1 MSIQVKCQLNP
12 FSNKITEFETETVSI
27 KKIITKID
35 SKKAVNT
42 GWRVLINDEIVTD
55 FEQIPNDGD
64 SVYIKLVPEGD
75 TKDVAV
81 GEKIAGGALS
91 VLGVVVAALTHWTGV
106 GAFIGA
112 TLIGTGISLLA
123 GGIVLYNTNIPD
135 INHKTP
141 QKAELS
147 PSIRGSKNQARPME
161 SIPILFGKRRIYA
174 DLATYPYTLIDGNNQ
189 YLYQLFC
196 AGQKD
201 MSIDISSF
209 KLGETNI
216 IEYSGSKNINTI
228 LSGNDP
234 LIELKIYSGET
245 NLSYFTSCIHEDTI
259 NEQLRHT
266 VTEEGLAGNI
276 IRTTPD
282 STEEINVDIFF
293 PSGLGHYNDK
303 GDLENTGV
311 IVNAFYKLDSDP
323 DNSYKLIGYFNNG
336 SNYMVGNSLKTKRFS
351 VMKKNLPKGKYTIKV
366 VRETE
371 DHDSD
376 SKYIDDVYIGS
387 IRSIKNEAAVSEERC
402 KQLTFISL
410 KVKATSKLHNFVE
423 QLNFIS
429 QSKLPVYS
437 DMGSGP
443 QEWIKIADSSNP
455 ASAAIYAMQGEL
467 CQQKL
472 KSSEIDWPAFEKL
485 YIWCKNKGYECNE
498 LVYEN
503 ITVSNLLSAI
513 ASTCRAEIL
522 RINGK
527 ITVIQDVEKTGFI
540 QMFTP
545 RNSWDFQEK
554 LIKAS
559 VPDALSIHFPD
570 AESGYARQELKVY
583 NTPSGNRTKEP
594 EVIQELELWGVTSNI
609 QARKL
614 GMYNYAVSNNRP
626 YIYQF
631 SCDFEYMLCSKG
643 DWIKYAGDVALAGL
657 AQGRIA
663 ELIVED
669 GLVTGFVSDEELP
682 MEEDKQYA
690 VRIRKQDVSFAILR
704 IANTGS
710 TTKNVYFLNSLG
722 KDEINEGDMFLFGY
736 PESDSIDLI
745 ISDIQCND
753 ELTADIIAVNYSP
766 EIFGVDTPGFVLPE
780 FVNRISEIP
789 SAIDYGNVTLDE
801 WQTFYTY
808 NDSEEQPER
817 PIGNGTDGSWHRLQ
831 TPNSIWFS
839 VKTAKTIYDGE
850 WSEPR
855 KTNSAEISDLI
866 SGTSKEIA
874 NPDKISRLKATAE
887 EDGIS
892 VTVGALGE
900 GLKNNIEKI
909 LFQLNKGDD
918 TWYEYESAGYSF
930 FYEFDRE
937 KDGYPEYMDLQN
949 WKVRV
954 KAVNIYGKESFEYT
968 ESVVDTDNYGTW
980 NVTEPI
986 INTRISDRTITL
998 IFSQARQSNTRK
1010 VYGNIRY
1017 GVRIRCAAQGDA
1029 EGVFFKPNEQADP
1042 YQNELNYKVVGD
1054 NGYVVSENVY
1064 IQTMPLKG
1072 QNSND
1077 IVDTAYTFQIFS
1089 FNEKTQSAGKEITAT
1104 AVCTSIRDIVKANET
1119 AKAAYIPS
1127 LSAITAN
1134 LGVISQGSLS
1144 GNDNNY
1150 WALSTVVDEQT
1161 GRKYYQ
1167 GAMKV
1172 GGVDQFLKITPIV
1185 NAREEILSYEIE
1197 FKVGN
1202 FTVNS
1207 TASSIN
1213 GELII
1218 QEDSNSLDRTR
1229 ITPLGTYY
1237 EHRNLV
1243 TSEWYAIAK
1252 QETRGLLSKSV
1263 YSHSSMIIGNAD
1275 IEERRALC
1283 HDIGRPYLSED
1294 FVVYHFDTNLNDQH
1308 GRAPYK
1314 LTYINY
1320 PELKGQEDNSSLSVI
1335 DFTPAILATAPYSE
1349 IGKALYGEYSIEHD
1363 LGTSKLWTVDFWIQ
1377 YIWAENQVLFR
1388 VGNESDSVYIV
1399 NSTEEVNYNEDSDIL
1414 YNTETAE
1421 IDALCYNIAQDAG
1434 TRIVHQG
1441 KSKSETISL
1450 KDDPFF
1456 MDFKPNNWF
1465 HFAIV
1470 LDEKNI
1476 SLWINDK
1483 KKDFERYENATY
1495 SSKAIFNEGLN
1506 SFILDELAIDIKH
1519 KESFSDF
1526 VETSKNKIPFGTL
1539 DWKEKHM
1546 VIDYSGSL
1554 KTNIFDTDLFKEAV
1568 LKIIQEKQEKL

>member
-12 FSNKITEFETETVSI
+12 FSNEITEFETEAISI
-27 KKIITKID
+27 NKIIAKID
-35 SKKAVNT
+35 TNKTVNT
-42 GWRVLINDEIVTD
+42 GWRVLLNDEIITD
-55 FEQIPNDGD
+55 FNRIPNHGD
-64 SVYIKLVPEGD
+64 IVYIKLVPEGD

-81 GEKIAGGALS
+81 GEKVGGGLLT
-91 VLGVVVAALTHWTGV
+91 VLGVAVAAFTSWTGV
-106 GAFIGA
+106 GLAVGA
-112 TLIGTGISLLA
+112 ALIGTGVSLLA
-123 GGIVLYNTNIPD
+123 GGIVLYNTNIP
-135 INHKTP
+135 TP
-141 QKAELS
+141 KSQQRAEQS
-147 PSIRGSKNQARPME
+147 PSIRGSRNQARPME
-161 SIPILFGKRRIYA
+161 PVPILFGKRRIYS
-174 DLATYPYTLIDGNNQ
+174 DLASNPYTLIDDGEQ
-189 YLYQLFC
+189 YFYQLFC
-196 AGQKD
+196 VAQKEIT
-201 MSIDISSF
+201 IDTNSF

-216 IEYSGSKNINTI
+216 IEYSASKNINTI
-228 LSGNDP
+228 LNGDDA
-234 LIELKIYSGET
+234 LVDLKISSGET
-245 NLSYFTSCIHEDTI
+245 EPPFFTSCVHEDVI
-259 NEQLRHT
+259 NEQLKNS
-266 VTEEGLAGNI
+266 VTDEGLSGNI

-282 STEEINVDIFF
+282 NTEELNVDIFF
-293 PSGLGHYNDK
+293 PSGLGHYDSD

-311 IVNAFYKLDSDP
+311 TVEAFYKLESEPDSA
-323 DNSYKLIGYFNNG
+323 YRLIGYFNND
-336 SNYMVGNSLKTKRFS
+336 SNYISGKSLKTMRF
-351 VMKKNLPKGKYTIKV
+351 VVVKKGLPKGKYTVKV
-366 VRETE
+366 VRQTA
-371 DHDSD
+371 DHDTD
-376 SKYIDDVYIGS
+376 SKYIDGVYVGS
-387 IRSIKNEAAVSEERC
+387 IRAIKNEPSVSEERC
-402 KQLTFISL
+402 RQLTLISL
-410 KVKATSKLHNFVE
+410 KVKATSKLHSYVE
-423 QLNFIS
+423 QLNFIAR
-429 QSKLPVYS
+429 SKLPVYS
-437 DMGSGP
+437 NLGSGS
-443 QEWIKIADSSNP
+443 QEWTKLADSSNP

-467 CQQKL
+467 SQQKL
-472 KSSEIDWPAFEKL
+472 NNSDIDWPAFERL
-485 YIWCKNKGYECNE
+485 YNWCKSKEYECNE
-498 LVYEN
+498 LVYES
-503 ITVSNLLSAI
+503 ITISDLLSAI

-527 ITVIQDVEKTGFI
+527 ITVIQDIEKTGFV

-545 RNSWDFQEK
+545 RNSWDFQNNM
-554 LIKAS
+554 IKAS
-559 VPDALSIHFPD
+559 IPDALSVRFPD
-570 AESGYARQELKVY
+570 LESGYAEQELKVY
-583 NTPSGNRTKEP
+583 NTPSGNKDKEP
-594 EVIQELELWGVTSNI
+594 DVIQDLKLWGVTSNV

-614 GMYNYAVSNNRP
+614 AMYNYAVSKNRP

-631 SCDFEYMLCSKG
+631 SCDFEYMLCAKG

-657 AQGRIA
+657 TQGRIA
-663 ELIVED
+663 ELIED
-669 GLVTGFVSDEELP
+669 GGIVVGFISDEELP
-682 MEEDKQYA
+682 MEEGKQYA
-690 VRIRKQDVSFAILR
+690 VRIRKQDASFVILR
-704 IANTGS
+704 IANNANK
-710 TTKNVYFLNSLG
+710 TKNVYFLNALD
-722 KDEINEGDMFLFGY
+722 KDEIHEGDLFLFGY
-736 PESDSIDLI
+736 PESDSIDLLI
-745 ISDIQCND
+745 TDIQCND
-753 ELTADIIAVNYSP
+753 ELTADIIAVDYSP
-766 EIFGVDTPGFVLPE
+766 EIFGVDSPDFVLPE
-780 FVNRISEIP
+780 FINRISEIP
-789 SAIDYGNVTLDE
+789 SVIDYGNITLDE

-808 NDSEEQPER
+808 SDSEEIPDR
-817 PIGNGTDGSWHRLQ
+817 PTGNGTDGSWHRLQ

-855 KTNSAEISDLI
+855 KTNSAEIDDLI
-866 SGTSKEIA
+866 AGTSGVS
-874 NPDKISRLKATAE
+874 NPDKISDLKASAE
-887 EDGIS
+887 ENGIS
-892 VTVGALGE
+892 ITVGALGE
-900 GLKNNIEKI
+900 GLKNNIKKI

-930 FYEFDRE
+930 FYEFDRAI
-937 KDGYPEYMDLQN
+937 DGYPEYTDLQN
-949 WKVRV
+949 WKVRA
-954 KAVNIYGKESFEYT
+954 KAVNIYGKESLEYT

-986 INTRISDRTITL
+986 VNTRISDRTITL

-1029 EGVFFKPNEQADP
+1029 EGVFYKPNEQADP
-1042 YQNELNYKVVGD
+1042 YQNELNYKVIGD
-1054 NGYVVSENVY
+1054 TGYVISENVY

-1089 FNEKTQSAGKEITAT
+1089 FNEKTQSAFKEITAT

-1202 FTVNS
+1202 FTVSS

-1275 IEERRALC
+1275 IEKRRALY
-1283 HDIGRPYLSED
+1283 HDIGRPYISED
-1294 FVVYHFDTNLNDQH
+1294 CVVYHFDTNLTDQK

-1314 LTYINY
+1314 LSYIDY
-1320 PELKGQEDNSSLSVI
+1320 PELKGQEDNSPLSVI
-1335 DFTPAILATAPYSE
+1335 DFTPAILAVAPYSE
-1349 IGKALYGEYSIEHD
+1349 IGKALYGQYSIEHD
-1363 LGTSKLWTVDFWIQ
+1363 LGISNLWTVDFWIQ

-1388 VGNESDSVYIV
+1388 VGNETDSVYIV
-1399 NSTEEVNYNEDSDIL
+1399 NSTGEVNYNEDSGVL

-1421 IDALCYNIAQDAG
+1421 SDALCYNIALGTG

-1441 KSKSETISL
+1441 SSKSESINL
-1450 KDDPFF
+1450 EDEPFNMVF
-1456 MDFKPNNWF
+1456 APNTWL

-1470 LDEKNI
+1470 LDDNHI
-1476 SLWINDK
+1476 SLWINDRK
-1483 KKDFERYENATY
+1483 KEFERYEKAPHD
-1495 SSKAIFNEGLN
+1495 SKAIFNESLN
-1506 SFILDELAIDIKH
+1506 SFILDELAIDVKH
-1519 KESFSDF
+1519 KENFSDF
-1526 VETSKNKIPFGTL
+1526 VETSKNKIPFGAL
-1539 DWKEKHM
+1539 DWREKHM
-1546 VIDYSGSL
+1546 ILDYSGKL
-1554 KTNIFDTDLFKEAV
+1554 QTNIFNSEAFENAV
-1568 LKIIQEKQEKL
+1568 LKIIKENT